1 MAEPTSQTTDPSL
14 AKEGIASKTQIKQK
28 DPVLSERDLLLARM
42 DQQIVQAREQDDE
55 TFYKTADPRAIAMA
69 AEMRAEAAGTG
80 AVDHNG
86 QPRDPET
93 GKFVSATPATDVEA
107 EGLAEATPIVEE
119 PQAPADPLA
128 EFIVE
133 GKLKTVVDGKIV
145 MVPLDQARTQLQKQ
159 QSADARLAQAAAR
172 QKELDARERQI
183 KATEANLMA
192 RAAQPVSTPVDDA
205 SFDTE
210 ATELVRS
217 LVSDPEAKAAQKLA
231 GVLKKIRAATP
242 QIDVSAITAH
252 AVHVAKEEIA
262 VESYQRAL
270 VSGAEAFKKSYPDI
284 AADPDLY
291 NFADRKTT
299 AIAEEHPEWEPAQVM
314 LEAGKQTR
322 DWVAKLSGK
331 PAASTSPNT
340 SVADLNKRQQL
351 KQKLTPMPQSRSARP
366 APEPDENADYG
377 PGDYMAEIRKARGQ
391 AS

>member
-1 MAEPTSQTTDPSL
+1 MAEPTSQTVDPSL
-14 AKEGIASKTQIKQK
+14 AKDGIAAKTPIKQK

-55 TFYKTADPRAIAMA
+55 TFYKTADPRAVAMA
-69 AEMRAEAAGTG
+69 AEMRAEAAGAG
-80 AVDHNG
+80 PVDHNG

-93 GKFVSATPATDVEA
+93 GKFVSAAPATDVEA

-119 PQAPADPLA
+119 PQASLDPLA

-299 AIAEEHPEWEPAQVM
+299 AIATEHPEWDPAQVM

-331 PAASTSPNT
+331 VAPTTS
-340 SVADLNKRQQL
+340 SAVADIAKRQQL
-351 KQKLTPMPQSRSARP
+351 KQKLTPMPQTRSARP
-366 APEPDENADYG
+366 VAEPDPTADDS
-377 PGDYMAEIRKARGQ
+377 PADYMAALRKARGQ